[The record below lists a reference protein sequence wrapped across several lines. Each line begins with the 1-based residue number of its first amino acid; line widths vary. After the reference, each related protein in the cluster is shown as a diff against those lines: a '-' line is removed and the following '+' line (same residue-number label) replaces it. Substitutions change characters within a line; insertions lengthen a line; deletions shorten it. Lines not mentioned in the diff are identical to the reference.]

1 MGRGRL
7 QLSGAREERFAVAV
21 ASLGRAV
28 RERPILWP
36 LDLWDL
42 RSFTGEQQGASI
54 LSRSHL
60 TFTGKEE
67 ELAMDPELGWGVGL
81 QRDPGTL
88 DIRKVFD
95 LFIYLCPA
103 MSFTPLLFRKMLN
116 IDMTLTVTS
125 RLLYRTH
132 ASRRM

>member
-1 MGRGRL
+1 MAGHEPDREDRQDRPRHGQSAL
-7 QLSGAREERFAVAV
+7 WSSGESCSVGDAMLEEAQLLSGAREERFAVAV

-81 QRDPGTL
+81 QRNKT
-88 DIRKVFD
+88 
-95 LFIYLCPA
+95 
-103 MSFTPLLFRKMLN
+103 FR
-116 IDMTLTVTS
+116 T
-125 RLLYRTH
+125 
-132 ASRRM
+132 